1 MLTVGVDSAKAT
13 LEAATWQDGRA
24 VRLGTF
30 EQTPAGWTALQ
41 DAIAG
46 LQTAQADT
54 RPATDRDQVAMVL
67 DRTGGYELAC
77 ALWARQQA
85 SWQVHRPNRARV
97 RAWARSQGLRAKT
110 DRQDA
115 LLLAR
120 FGASA
125 QPALPVWQ
133 PLASE
138 VSELEQLL
146 RRRDDV
152 ADWLQRERRR
162 YEHLGLL
169 PDASTTVRASLERL
183 LKILEDELADLER
196 AIAKQVQRHAALRIG
211 AQRLRTVPGVG
222 ARVALPVLVTCER
235 SHTLTGGHGTP
246 QGVAA
251 HVGLDPPPPER
262 GTSVPR
268 PAPIS

>member
-46 LQTAQADT
+46 LQTAPADT
-54 RPATDRDQVAMVL
+54 RPATDREPVAMVL
-67 DRTGGYELAC
+67 EPTGGYELAC

-85 SWQVHRPNRARV
+85 SWQVHRPNPARV
-97 RAWARSQGLRAKT
+97 RSWPRSQGWRAKT

-125 QPALPVWQ
+125 QPTLPVWQ

-138 VSELEQLL
+138 FSELEQLL
-146 RRRDDV
+146 RRRDV
-152 ADWLQRERRR
+152 VTDWRQRERGR
-162 YEHLGLL
+162 YYQLGVR
-169 PDASTTVRASLERL
+169 PGAST
-183 LKILEDELADLER
+183 
-196 AIAKQVQRHAALRIG
+196 
-211 AQRLRTVPGVG
+211 
-222 ARVALPVLVTCER
+222 
-235 SHTLTGGHGTP
+235 
-246 QGVAA
+246 
-251 HVGLDPPPPER
+251 
-262 GTSVPR
+262 
-268 PAPIS
+268 